1 MQDSYEPN
9 QSIKFEAMDQAP
21 TCLQQIIIAQRDE
34 PDQKNYVY
42 KLRCQDNK
50 EGEDEHFIE
59 KFFQIR
65 VKSIEFF

>member
-1 MQDSYEPN
+1 
-9 QSIKFEAMDQAP
+9 MDQAP

-42 KLRCQDNK
+42 RLRCQDNK

>member
-1 MQDSYEPN
+1 
-9 QSIKFEAMDQAP
+9 MDQAP

-34 PDQKNYVY
+34 PNQENYVY
-42 KLRCQDNK
+42 RLRCQDNK

-65 VKSIEFF
+65 VRSIEFLQKSSTAIYFYDLTS